1 MEPGPSRKNNHSL
14 SPLENGVRHGSCL
27 FRSDRPGSQLCLLF
41 ASVVTSASLL
51 EFSNPWFPHKY
62 NGDINIHITGLLL
75 GGCEKR
81 RKNYMYST
89 Y

>member
-1 MEPGPSRKNNHSL
+1 MGPACSGQTDQGVSSGL
-14 SPLENGVRHGSCL
+14 S
-27 FRSDRPGSQLCLLF
+27 DLLF

-81 RKNYMYST
+81 RKKYMYST